1 MFSYDQPPNW
11 VFLQRK
17 ENSLEEINL
26 IFFSARRHRQHDS
39 GLAGMSG
46 SVGVRPTRRK
56 LIQLLPTHRNEVG
69 GGSIGDSGDCLFKCS
84 NVINLLVFNLPVSQ
98 LNL

>member
-69 GGSIGDSGDCLFKCS
+69 GGSIGDSGDCLFKC
-84 NVINLLVFNLPVSQ
+84 
-98 LNL
+98 